1 MRASSSRS
9 AAARRTRLL
18 ESRAGVMSA
27 SRVNRGN
34 PCRRAAR
41 APMRTNSTWCRA
53 SVVNRSSGS
62 RGAPAP
68 GTARSD
74 TARAIEEVADVP
86 DLLEALLGRHP
97 HDASDLAQHVRS
109 HHDPRFQLRVDV
121 EVRRFEEA
129 FERLPGGACLAL
141 LDASDDG
148 LGRAGSARERALAQ
162 AGASASLK
170 EDCGS
175 VGHDLMIANW
185 LSLARAF

>member
-53 SVVNRSSGS
+53 SVVNKSSGS
-62 RGAPAP
+62 RGAPVP
-68 GTARSD
+68 GTALSD
-74 TARAIEEVADVP
+74 TASPMQEVGDVLN
-86 DLLEALLGRHP
+86 LLEALLGRQP
-97 HDASDLAQHVRS
+97 HDAGDLAQHVRS

-129 FERLPGGACLAL
+129 FESLPRGAGLAL

-162 AGASASLK
+162 ASASASL
-170 EDCGS
+170 E
-175 VGHDLMIANW
+175 
-185 LSLARAF
+185 